1 MSEQTDACLERLIAA
16 TKEELWR
23 WQHAS
28 PADRRS
34 VEHRLG
40 VLSEAARIVFEQDAF
55 REYAR

>member
-1 MSEQTDACLERLIAA
+1 
-16 TKEELWR
+16 LWR